1 MPVARAVGC
10 FPCTGLFSCQY
21 LDLHHAE
28 IDWEN
33 IRKQTAPKF
42 VPVKKNT
49 AEEDAVDWEL
59 TSLTNQHFGHAFGD
73 SSGGH
78 AAVHAAASQDNGSGN
93 DANANAFMAAVAMHA
108 IVSAENQ
115 SHGEW

>member
-1 MPVARAVGC
+1 MGC
-10 FPCTGLFSCQY
+10 LHCTGLFSCQHPE
-21 LDLHHAE
+21 LHHAE
-28 IDWEN
+28 I
-33 IRKQTAPKF
+33 
-42 VPVKKNT
+42 
-49 AEEDAVDWEL
+49 DWEL

-108 IVSAENQ
+108 IVSADNQ
-115 SHGEW
+115 AHGEW